1 MRYINILSADDSHWE
16 KYFEFYKNQNSFT
29 DELEYK
35 TAEEFKEGKL
45 KQSAKLGSD
54 NFIFFDS
61 DSCKANLFLF
71 GKDEKGKTL
80 NVKINF
86 LEESADDNLTSSII
100 EFLNR
105 LLKEK
110 DGYTLIISST
120 QKIISE
126 LRNRL
131 NTLENKEYLISRL
144 YPKNIDEKTLTET
157 YEKLKQNFSDY
168 KIKRFINYED
178 CDLNDYKI
186 FLDDFH
192 SDFESIS
199 EGNVADLTMEDLQ
212 DHKNQLMKENR
223 QRISYF
229 MYNDK
234 EEIIAVT
241 NFEPRSGII
250 YISLTGVIKKL
261 RGNNIA
267 EYLKIFSILDLMKT
281 NHEFEYF
288 QTRMNSQNTA
298 INSINEKLGFQL
310 HETSYEFILK

>member
-1 MRYINILSADDSHWE
+1 MNYINIVSADDSHWE
-16 KYFEFYKNQNSFT
+16 KYFEFYKSQNSFT

-35 TAEEFKEGKL
+35 AAEDFKDGKL

-54 NFIFFDS
+54 NFIFFDAH
-61 DSCKANLFLF
+61 SCKANLFLF

-86 LEESADDNLTSSII
+86 LEEFADDNLTSSII

-110 DGYTLIISST
+110 EGYTLIISST

-126 LRNRL
+126 LRNRI
-131 NTLENKEYLISRL
+131 NAFESKEYLISRL
-144 YPKNIDEKTLTET
+144 YLENIDEKVLTGT

-199 EGNVADLTMEDLQ
+199 EGSVADLTLEDLH
-212 DHKNQLMKENR
+212 DHRCQLIKENR

-229 MYNDK
+229 MYNDNK
-234 EEIIAVT
+234 EIIAVT

-267 EYLKIFSILDLMKT
+267 EYLKIFSILDLLKT
-281 NHEFEYF
+281 NPEFEYF

-310 HETSYEFILK
+310 HETSYEFVLK